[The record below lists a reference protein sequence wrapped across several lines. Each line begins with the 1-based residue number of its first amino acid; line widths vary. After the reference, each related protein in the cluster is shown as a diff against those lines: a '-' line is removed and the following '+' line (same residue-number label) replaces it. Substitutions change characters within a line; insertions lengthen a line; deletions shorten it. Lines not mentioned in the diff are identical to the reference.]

1 MRLMAYTAHITI
13 HRLTSVGKSLDED
26 PIKEH
31 KRETETI
38 LESPGNYINRRSPGN
53 HVLGIVSF
61 FHKHHCNNS
70 YSNITIRA
78 YKIYFNIY
86 IIIVLLYY
94 NNSFS
99 CYYSL
104 KNYMI
109 IIMLYGMIIS
119 WISI

>member
-13 HRLTSVGKSLDED
+13 HRLTSVGKSIDED

-38 LESPGNYINRRSPGN
+38 LESPGNYINRKSPGN

-70 YSNITIRA
+70 YSNITIRT

-94 NNSFS
+94 NNSFP

-104 KNYMI
+104 KNHMI

>member
-13 HRLTSVGKSLDED
+13 HRLTSLGKSLDED

-70 YSNITIRA
+70 YSNITIRT

-119 WISI
+119 WILI

>member
-1 MRLMAYTAHITI
+1 
-13 HRLTSVGKSLDED
+13 VGKSIDED

-31 KRETETI
+31 KRETKRI

-70 YSNITIRA
+70 YSNITIRT

-94 NNSFS
+94 NNSFFMLLFIEKS
-99 CYYSL
+99 HD
-104 KNYMI
+104 NYNALWYDYFMDI
-109 IIMLYGMIIS
+109 NINLHDKSQIDN
-119 WISI
+119 

>member
-70 YSNITIRA
+70 YSNITIRT

-119 WISI
+119 WILI